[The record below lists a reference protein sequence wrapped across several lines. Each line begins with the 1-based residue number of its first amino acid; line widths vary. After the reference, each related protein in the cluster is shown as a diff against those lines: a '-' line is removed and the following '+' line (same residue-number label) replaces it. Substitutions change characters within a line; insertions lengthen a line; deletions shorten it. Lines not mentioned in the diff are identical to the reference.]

1 MSRLTRRHLLA
12 SAGATVVI
20 QGMNACRGDE
30 VAPASQPDKKPDPYR
45 DAVLV
50 DGEPP
55 LPGDGAFTFVVL
67 PDTQNYSQ
75 HFPDL
80 FTAQTEWIV
89 AQRHSRRIAGVFHL
103 GDITNRNIPEEWEN
117 ARRSMDPL
125 DNARLPYCMVPGN
138 HDYGPKGRA
147 ADRTTLLHEYF
158 PVATQAKRPGWGGV
172 YDKEPDRADNNF
184 QFMEAAG
191 RKFLIL
197 GLEFGPRK
205 DVVRWANEV
214 AGDHRD
220 HEIILLTHVFIY
232 HDDTRYD
239 WNRFK
244 DKQSWNPH
252 RYGVATHF
260 GDDVHDG
267 EELWQKLVSRHKN
280 FVLTLNGHVLGDGLG
295 RVATAAHGREIPQ
308 HLVNFQMRPN
318 GGDGWLR
325 LVEMRPDGSALA
337 YDYSPTRRQRNE
349 SPQNQF
355 SFNVP
360 PIGA

>member
-12 SAGATVVI
+12 SAGATVAI

-89 AQRHSRRIAGVFHL
+89 AQRNSRRIAGVFHL

-117 ARRSMDPL
+117 ARQSMDPL
-125 DNARLPYCMVPGN
+125 DDAQLPYCMVPGN
-138 HDYGPKGRA
+138 HDYGPKGGA

-239 WNRFK
+239 WKKFR